1 MSVVNTTPPN
11 LSRKLSKI
19 RGWNILRANNPL
31 HTGINHR
38 KRTMRNTW
46 HFFEGRQDQQD
57 WHRPLPN
64 TESVWPSNVQS
75 RKLLFFPPLTR
86 SVLCGGAAPT
96 PFYGLFTKRDIYK
109 YFATKN
115 SFAPQMLSIPS
126 RVPADSR
133 FPSLLLSRHIRRLAT
148 TLTFA
153 SPRTHRSGN
162 SRENRLCLS
171 EFDFAFAPCNE
182 SRYML
187 HTLVKILFKCR

>member
-1 MSVVNTTPPN
+1 MSVVNIPPN

-31 HTGINHR
+31 HAGINHR

-86 SVLCGGAAPT
+86 SALCGGAAPT

-109 YFATKN
+109 YFTTKN

-126 RVPADSR
+126 RAASWQSISQR
-133 FPSLLLSRHIRRLAT
+133 FLLSRHIRRLAAT
-148 TLTFA
+148 PTFA
-153 SPRTHRSGN
+153 STRTHRSGN
-162 SRENRLCLS
+162 SRENHLCLS
-171 EFDFAFAPCNE
+171 EFDFAFASCDE
-182 SRYML
+182 SCYMF